1 MEKREEHQ
9 SNLTIIRK
17 RAIAL
22 DLKSIR
28 GFETDVGDFSS
39 RVNGGQSRQKLLS
52 PPPPSLTFLLSFGR
66 HSIIVSSFR
75 FSGYSARNILGSS
88 NNPSVRK
95 RKLICKEM
103 SFILFFAKQI
113 GEMMREAN
121 PSLVVSL

>member
-1 MEKREEHQ
+1 MVREKVQTEKNSFH
-9 SNLTIIRK
+9 
-17 RAIAL
+17 
-22 DLKSIR
+22 
-28 GFETDVGDFSS
+28 
-39 RVNGGQSRQKLLS
+39 
-52 PPPPSLTFLLSFGR
+52 PPLTFHSGR

-113 GEMMREAN
+113 GEMMREAD